1 MPYEIKE
8 KKGKKFSVVNKETGK
23 VHSKG
28 TTEEKAKK
36 QIKAIY
42 ANMKPEHRL
51 RHRIGL
57 LEGVGIKDPVHKAV
71 VNVARRLLKQ
81 EEIHGNGY
89 FDNMKRKKIILKKKI
104 INGRGFW
111 ETVHKKLV
119 ETFPVLILV
128 IGGTTPE
135 MVEKAI
141 EVYGPTAVEIAVP
154 ELAPFIAT
162 YQATHMHG
170 HEADLPYYTTE
181 EEQFAHLQN
190 NNNNNYE
197 DDYDEDEYEEPEE
210 PGTMEDY
217 SGDTIEF
224 QNIRNESD
232 INVEAEIEKM
242 IDPAKPKDK
251 LTPVE
256 RLDKL
261 VERVLEINAP
271 INTLD
276 EAVRF
281 PMIYNYDDN
290 NKPMYLQEWLISN
303 GVAGHNFSREEFG
316 NTYKNQQP
324 YAFLNFP
331 INGGRLGKIDYSS
344 VGYSKY

>member
-23 VHSKG
+23 VMTK
-28 TTEEKAKK
+28 EKATK
-36 QIKAIY
+36 QIQAIY

-57 LEGVGIKDPVHKAV
+57 LEGVGIKDPVHKVV
-71 VNVARRLLKQ
+71 VNMARRLLKE

-89 FDNMKRKKIILKKKI
+89 FDNMSKKKI
-104 INGRGFW
+104 TF
-111 ETVHKKLV
+111 KKKKIHGKGVGDWLKQKLI
-119 ETFPVLILV
+119 EHFPVLVLV
-128 IGGTTPE
+128 LGGTTPE
-135 MVEKAI
+135 MVEEAI
-141 EVYGPTAVEIAVP
+141 IEFGPTAVEIAVP
-154 ELAPFIAT
+154 EAAPLVEAWKL
-162 YQATHMHG
+162 THMHG
-170 HEADLPYYTTE
+170 HETQSPYYVTE

-190 NNNNNYE
+190 YDNNE
-197 DDYDEDEYEEPEE
+197 DDYDEEEYEEPEE

-217 SGDTIEF
+217 AGEEIEF

-232 INVEAEIEKM
+232 IQNENDIATEIKKM
-242 IDPAKPKDK
+242 IDPVKPTDK

-261 VERVLEINAP
+261 VEKVLEINAP

-303 GVAGHNFSREEFG
+303 GVAGHNFCREEFG